1 MSSIGIKLPLTYN
14 SADGFTM
21 IKTIRQMIKQNFKML
36 ILTNPGE
43 RVMEPQFGVGLSQ
56 YLFANYSEGIPSII
70 EERIRK
76 QASMYL
82 PVVSVDSID
91 FQSFPD
97 TNSLKIIIKYII
109 PSIGIND
116 LLEITI

>member
-1 MSSIGIKLPLTYN
+1 MSSIGIKLPITYN

-43 RVMEPQFGVGLSQ
+43 RVMEPQFGVGVSQ
-56 YLFANYSEGIPSII
+56 YLFANYNEGIPSIL
-70 EERIRK
+70 EEKIKK
-76 QASMYL
+76 QAGMYI
-82 PVVSVDSID
+82 PSVSIDSIN

>member
-14 SADGFTM
+14 SSDGFTM

-43 RVMEPQFGVGLSQ
+43 RVMEPQFGVGVSQ
-56 YLFANYSEGIPSII
+56 HLFANFSEGMPSII
-70 EERIRK
+70 EEKIRK

-82 PVVSVDSID
+82 PAAPIDSIN
-91 FQSFPD
+91 FQLFAD
-97 TNSLKIIIKYII
+97 TNSLKIIIKYSI
-109 PSIGIND
+109 PTIGIND

>member
-21 IKTIRQMIKQNFKML
+21 IKTIRSMIKQNFKML
-36 ILTNPGE
+36 ILTIPGE
-43 RVMEPQFGVGLSQ
+43 RVMEPQFGVGVSQ
-56 YLFANYSEGIPSII
+56 HLFANYSEGIPSIL
-70 EERIRK
+70 EEKIRK
-76 QASMYL
+76 QAGMYL
-82 PVVSVDSID
+82 PAVSIDSIN
-91 FQSFPD
+91 FQLFAD

-109 PSIGIND
+109 PSVGIND

>member
-1 MSSIGIKLPLTYN
+1 MASLAPQIPLTLD
-14 SADGFTM
+14 SADGYTS
-21 IKTIRQMIKQNFKML
+21 IKSLKRLIKQNFKML

-43 RVMEPQFGVGLSQ
+43 RVMEPQFGVGVSQ
-56 YLFANYSEGIPSII
+56 YLFANYNEGIPSIL
-70 EERIRK
+70 EEKIKK
-76 QASMYL
+76 QAGMYI
-82 PVVSVDSID
+82 PSVSIDSIN
-91 FQSFPD
+91 FQLSPD

>member
-14 SADGFTM
+14 SSDGFTM

-36 ILTNPGE
+36 ILTIPGE
-43 RVMEPQFGVGLSQ
+43 RVMEPQFGVGVKQ
-56 YLFANYSEGIPSII
+56 YLFANYSEGTPSII
-70 EERIRK
+70 EEKIRK

-82 PVVSVDSID
+82 PAATIDSIN
-91 FQSFPD
+91 FQSFAD
-97 TNSLKIIIKYII
+97 TNSLKIIIKYSI
-109 PSIGIND
+109 PVVGISD